1 MTQLKNFLGKRA
13 KNKAFWVALVA
24 ALLLLV
30 QAIAAVFGFT
40 LDLSEFGQ
48 RLNDVINALF
58 GVLVVLGVAV
68 DPTTPGISDGKSK

>member
-1 MTQLKNFLGKRA
+1 MTQFKNFIGKRA

-24 ALLLLV
+24 AVLLLV
-30 QAIAAVFGFT
+30 QAVAAVFGLT